1 MKNNRI
7 TWAPFDTS
15 LKWNIKTFN
24 EKFMSP
30 IVFDTLLKAKYVDL
44 SENKVSE
51 KTMFKYDKWRFKC
64 LRIIKMNL
72 TFNSPFYYI

>member
-1 MKNNRI
+1 MSTFWYQFKI
-7 TWAPFDTS
+7 
-15 LKWNIKTFN
+15 KWNIKTFN

-51 KTMFKYDKWRFKC
+51 KKMFKYDKWFKC

>member
-1 MKNNRI
+1 MSTFWYQFKI
-7 TWAPFDTS
+7 
-15 LKWNIKTFN
+15 KWNIKTFN

-51 KTMFKYDKWRFKC
+51 KKMFKYDKWRFKC